1 MIYKSYPFIVETS
14 LNCFS
19 HSKMTAVTSHMFLP
33 ELGPV
38 SRKSRE
44 AIRQTPAFL
53 FCKPGLLICCKGN
66 KNKNNCK
73 VSCLE
78 TPSF

>member
-19 HSKMTAVTSHMFLP
+19 HSKMMNAVTSHMFLP

-38 SRKSRE
+38 SRKSRKLFGSE
-44 AIRQTPAFL
+44 KAIGQTPGCL
-53 FCKPGLLICCKGN
+53 FCKAGL
-66 KNKNNCK
+66 
-73 VSCLE
+73 
-78 TPSF
+78 PQF